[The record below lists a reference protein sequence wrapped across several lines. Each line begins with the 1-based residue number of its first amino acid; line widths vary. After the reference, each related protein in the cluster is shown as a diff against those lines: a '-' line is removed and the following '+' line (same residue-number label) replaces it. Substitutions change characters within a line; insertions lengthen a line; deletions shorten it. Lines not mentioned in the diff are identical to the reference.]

1 MLGLLWQLVVAHA
14 VTDYALQSLFMAEHK
29 TPDAP
34 LLDGEAVWPWI
45 LAAHALVNAGGV
57 LLVTGSPALSAVEA
71 VLHGLIDFGKG
82 RRAYGF
88 HTDQALHLAT
98 KLLIAA
104 LAVHL

>member
-1 MLGLLWQLVVAHA
+1 MLAVLWQLVIAHA
-14 VTDYALQSLFMAEHK
+14 VTDYALQGRFMAEHK

-34 LLDGEAVWPWI
+34 RLDGETVWPWI
-45 LAAHALVNAGGV
+45 LAAHARINAGGV
-57 LLVTGSPALSAVEA
+57 LLITGSPVLSAVEA
-71 VLHGLIDFGKG
+71 VLHGLIDYGNG

-88 HTDQALHLAT
+88 HADQALHVAT

>member
-1 MLGLLWQLVVAHA
+1 MLELLWQLVIAHA

-34 LLDGEAVWPWI
+34 RLDGEAVWPWI
-45 LAAHALVNAGGV
+45 LAAHALINAGGV
-57 LLVTGSPALSAVEA
+57 LLVTGSPGLSVVEA

-88 HTDQALHLAT
+88 HADQTLHLAT
-98 KLLIAA
+98 KVLIAA
-104 LAVHL
+104 LAARL